1 MLITFVHVNHKKR
14 IFTVIAQKSAVLP
27 AKYNVVLWLMYT
39 FRLWKWPQS
48 FPLHLMQKFYFSLTV
63 GFFVVLLS
71 CGNRSEIK
79 REWVIE
85 MEIYGQK
92 VIHSQRNKL
101 LSFIS
106 HIYFPRIRWMEQVF
120 LECSA
125 TTRTWRTLQALR
137 NRCTLWLLLLDSS
150 AHAHAQVQKLTYYLR
165 LSRCVT
171 ATQTQMII

>member
-1 MLITFVHVNHKKR
+1 MH
-14 IFTVIAQKSAVLP
+14 
-27 AKYNVVLWLMYT
+27 T
-39 FRLWKWPQS
+39 FRLWKRPQS
-48 FPLHLMQKFYFSLTV
+48 FPLHLTLKFYFILTV
-63 GFFVVLLS
+63 VVVFSFFRVV
-71 CGNRSEIK
+71 RQPSEIK

-125 TTRTWRTLQALR
+125 TFVHERTHR
-137 NRCTLWLLLLDSS
+137 NAPKKSLHFMVCCWFDWSAYASS
-150 AHAHAQVQKLTYYLR
+150 AKAHLLPSAFEMRDSHSNANDNLNCDFFMS
-165 LSRCVT
+165 LSILLFTVLSIERRRKKWRSTVF
-171 ATQTQMII
+171 QL